1 MPIRE
6 RVEALIRTVEAGRFV
21 EALESF
27 YAADACTQENLG
39 PPTCGLE
46 RLIARERAVL
56 QAHVSVCTRPGSS
69 YLVEGDRA
77 VIRWVF
83 DFVDHDGNGSSMDEL
98 AHQTWRG
105 DRIVE
110 ERFYYDPAQRIAAAR
125 D

>member
-1 MPIRE
+1 MPTRE
-6 RVEALIRTVEAGRFV
+6 RVEALIRTVEAGGFV

-27 YAADACTQENLG
+27 YADDACTQENLG
-39 PPTCGLE
+39 SQTCGLE
-46 RLIARERAVL
+46 RLVARERAVL
-56 QAHVSVCTRPGSS
+56 AAHLSVSTRPGSS
-69 YLVEGDRA
+69 YLIEGDRA

-83 DFVDHDGNGSSMDEL
+83 DFVDHGGTRSSMDEL

>member
-1 MPIRE
+1 MPTRE

-27 YAADACTQENLG
+27 YADDARAQENLG
-39 PPTCGLE
+39 SATCGLE
-46 RLIARERAVL
+46 RLIAREQAVL
-56 QAHVSVCTRPGSS
+56 EAHASVSTRPGST

-83 DFVDHDGNGSSMDEL
+83 DFIDHDGNRSSMDEL

-110 ERFYYDPAQRIAAAR
+110 ERFYYDPAQRAVVSP